1 MNFKTLALATAAAVG
16 ISGAA
21 SAATISV
28 SGGLPVTFGT
38 GNYSAPTPGC
48 VSTCYNP
55 NGPLAAGLTETLS
68 VFTAPPSGLNISGNA
83 TIRVTFLGK
92 EAGAENFAF
101 SMLGDEISNNG
112 AVGSSFTAMVSG
124 PGALAFNFRST
135 VHGGTSAGSS
145 GFTGTAAIAF
155 SAVFNG
161 GQSIYAFFD
170 DSGAANDRD
179 WDDMVV
185 RIDVIPVPAAGL
197 LLLGGLG
204 AMAAMKRRRKAA

>member
-1 MNFKTLALATAAAVG
+1 MNFKTFALATAAVVG

-21 SAATISV
+21 SAATMSV
-28 SGGLPVTFGT
+28 SGGDTLTFGT
-38 GNYSAPTPGC
+38 DNYSAITPGC

-55 NGPLAAGLTETLS
+55 HGLAAGLTETLS
-68 VFTAPPSGLNISGNA
+68 VFTSAPSGLNISKDA

-92 EAGAENFAF
+92 EAGATNTAF
-101 SMLGDEISNNG
+101 SMGGGSVTNLD
-112 AVGSSFTAMVSG
+112 AVGSSFTAMVGG
-124 PGALAFNFRST
+124 PGILDFTFSSNL
-135 VHGGTSAGSS
+135 GTSAGSG
-145 GFTGTAAIAF
+145 GFVGTAAIAF

-161 GQSIYAFFD
+161 GQSVYAYFD
-170 DSGAANDRD
+170 DSGAADDRD